1 MQVKAKENRIDLE
14 QYKMATEGVDRE
26 QEFDLEEYRNTRQA
40 QLGTN
45 PDAARV
51 ARWPLAQSR

>member
-45 PDAARV
+45 PEDELDGRV
-51 ARWPLAQSR
+51 SR